1 LAQNELKVL
10 GLATLLT
17 RGLMMGLAESML
29 DMQDSFS
36 TENSE
41 DDSNSNNNRAY
52 VPCGVG
58 VTVQVKGRPKLTHI
72 CLALVYGPV
81 FHLWCLYEHLNPVFL
96 DVAPLH
102 SKPTKG

>member
-1 LAQNELKVL
+1 
-10 GLATLLT
+10 
-17 RGLMMGLAESML
+17 MGLAESML
-29 DMQDSFS
+29 DMQDSSS

-72 CLALVYGPV
+72 
-81 FHLWCLYEHLNPVFL
+81 
-96 DVAPLH
+96 
-102 SKPTKG
+102 